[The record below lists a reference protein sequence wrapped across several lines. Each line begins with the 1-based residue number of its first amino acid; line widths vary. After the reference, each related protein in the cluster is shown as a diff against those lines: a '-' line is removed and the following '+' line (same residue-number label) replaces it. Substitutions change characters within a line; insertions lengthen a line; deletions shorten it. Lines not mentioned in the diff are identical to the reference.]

1 MNELLDNFK
10 FDYLYSIDLCCFL
23 AFVIFLII
31 LAIIELV
38 ELDRKIPELI
48 TNIVLAILSI
58 LGIIT
63 MLLFLLTQSDNKTQE
78 FNLIKETYNIEQN
91 NDILKFTKKPGNKN
105 FLHKNEVKY
114 TLKKEK
120 ITNNYKYN
128 NQNISEIEEENYN
141 LEDTYNH
148 KTFKLNKN
156 ELKQLIGYK
165 NTESEKVNIDDLK
178 S

>member
-1 MNELLDNFK
+1 MSELLDNFK
-10 FDYLYSIDLCCFL
+10 FDYLYNIGLYAFL

-31 LAIIELV
+31 LAIIEFG
-38 ELDRKIPELI
+38 EFERKIPELI
-48 TNIVLAILSI
+48 TNIVLTILSI
-58 LGIIT
+58 LGIIA
-63 MLLFLLTQSDNKTQE
+63 MLLFLLTQSDNNPEE
-78 FNLIKETYNIEQN
+78 FNLIKATYNIEQN
-91 NDILKFTKKPGNKN
+91 NDILKFTKKQGNKN

-128 NQNISEIEEENYN
+128 NQNLSEIEEENYI
-141 LEDTYNH
+141 LEDTNNH

-178 S
+178 

>member
-10 FDYLYSIDLCCFL
+10 FNYLYSINLCCFL

-38 ELDRKIPELI
+38 EFDRKLPELL
-48 TNIVLAILSI
+48 TNIVLTILSI
-58 LGIIT
+58 LGIST

-105 FLHKNEVKY
+105 FLHKNEIKY

-128 NQNISEIEEENYN
+128 NQNVSEIEEENYI
-141 LEDTYNH
+141 LEDTNNH
-148 KTFKLNKN
+148 KTFKSNKN

-165 NTESEKVNIDDLK
+165 NTESEKVNINDLK
-178 S
+178 

>member
-31 LAIIELV
+31 LAIIEFV
-38 ELDRKIPELI
+38 EFDRKIPELI

-63 MLLFLLTQSDNKTQE
+63 MLLFLLTQSDNNTEE

-105 FLHKNEVKY
+105 FLHKNEIKY

-120 ITNNYKYN
+120 ITNNYKYH
-128 NQNISEIEEENYN
+128 NQNVSEIEEENYI

-165 NTESEKVNIDDLK
+165 NTENEKVNIDDLK
-178 S
+178 